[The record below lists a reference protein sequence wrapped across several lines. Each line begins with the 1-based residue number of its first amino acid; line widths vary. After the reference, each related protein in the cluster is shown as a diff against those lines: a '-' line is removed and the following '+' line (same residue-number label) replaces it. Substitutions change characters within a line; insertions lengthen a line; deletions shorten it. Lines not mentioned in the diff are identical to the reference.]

1 MLIMPY
7 CVISKKKNHREYT
20 ITYNYLDRKRKSAG
34 KDTLRNRNHR
44 REYTI
49 TYIMIVVKEH
59 MWLRFKEIVVNNI
72 VTYEEIIVKKTFAY
86 KKANRRPKFP
96 TEIVVANK
104 NSSPRFQFRRKIL
117 LSTFYFVAIQSFVY
131 DF

>member
-59 MWLRFKEIVVNNI
+59 MCLRFEEIAVNNI
-72 VTYEEIIVKKTFAY
+72 VTYERNHSKKNICLQ
-86 KKANRRPKFP
+86 KGK
-96 TEIVVANK
+96 
-104 NSSPRFQFRRKIL
+104 S
-117 LSTFYFVAIQSFVY
+117 
-131 DF
+131 